1 MCVYIYIYIYTFR
14 IGQDKV
20 EQVTLV
26 PLCLFTFFGWE
37 KLENFCHPIPRGG
50 LKGTSQLNYYK
61 LLQP

>member
-1 MCVYIYIYIYTFR
+1 MCVCIYIYTFR

-37 KLENFCHPIPRGG
+37 KLMRGRMSQAEWKIFVIPYQGED
-50 LKGTSQLNYYK
+50 
-61 LLQP
+61 